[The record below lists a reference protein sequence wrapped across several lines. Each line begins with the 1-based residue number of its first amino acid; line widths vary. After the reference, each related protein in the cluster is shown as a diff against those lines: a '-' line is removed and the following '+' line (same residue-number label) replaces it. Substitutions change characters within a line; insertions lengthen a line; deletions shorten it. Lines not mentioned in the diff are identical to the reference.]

1 MYNYLLNIAVLF
13 LMILGMEQLAAIKA
27 MFADK
32 FLVGTVDAENYII
45 GGKIRKSDFV
55 NRTRTKRT
63 S

>member
-1 MYNYLLNIAVLF
+1 M
-13 LMILGMEQLAAIKA
+13 MILGMEQLAAIKA

-32 FLVGTVDAENYII
+32 FLVGAVDAENYIV

>member
-32 FLVGTVDAENYII
+32 FLVGAVDAENYIV